1 MDIYKKMCDS
11 RVIILVIITII
22 LLIIIYKLYYQK
34 NDKYNTMEHFGIL
47 KNLKSKKK
55 SKNNFKNIP
64 KTKNTKDDI
73 SFDELVKSSEN
84 FSKEKDKLSNITDS
98 ILNYK
103 NSFKHSKFKNNSAS
117 TAEAFEKFGLYK
129 EKFLEIFN

>member
-11 RVIILVIITII
+11 RVIIVIIIIII

-64 KTKNTKDDI
+64 KTKNDKDDI
-73 SFDELVKSSEN
+73 TFDDLVKSSEN

-98 ILNYK
+98 ISEYK
-103 NSFKHSKFKNNSAS
+103 NSFKHSKFKNNSKNS
-117 TAEAFEKFGLYK
+117 AEAFEKFGLYK
-129 EKFLEIFN
+129 EKFLEIFK